1 MKGSLDEAQ
10 THSHQKVF
18 FLHIVPGPAIMHKSK
33 QGHTTVLLKFSCS
46 DRLPQIGYLMDT
58 HSAKMLFTAV
68 KVGTVF
74 LKRFIC
80 FVASF
85 GLSKE
90 TLAVETVAIIPMC
103 SFRRIQKNFFC
114 TKSLQYC
121 VFATTASC
129 SDHTE
134 VLLCSCLSQFF
145 MFKSST
151 ISVKQRAG
159 NNEPIQIFRQQK
171 VPYTRACRENNLGKK
186 KDMLRKR
193 LPFLFLPVFLT

>member
-1 MKGSLDEAQ
+1 MKHKRTHIKKCFPAHCARPSNYAQ
-10 THSHQKVF
+10 IKARPHNSFAQVF
-18 FLHIVPGPAIMHKSK
+18 F
-33 QGHTTVLLKFSCS
+33 S

-90 TLAVETVAIIPMC
+90 TLAVETVAIIPTC

-114 TKSLQYC
+114 TKSL
-121 VFATTASC
+121 
-129 SDHTE
+129 
-134 VLLCSCLSQFF
+134 
-145 MFKSST
+145 
-151 ISVKQRAG
+151 
-159 NNEPIQIFRQQK
+159 
-171 VPYTRACRENNLGKK
+171 
-186 KDMLRKR
+186 
-193 LPFLFLPVFLT
+193 